1 MYPQYPQPV
10 PRPRRRFNPKWL
22 LGLIPACLACM
33 AVVVLAVVLLPRLL
47 LQSIGFTPQGDVN
60 TFWTEQLTLEP
71 ISRATPILP
80 PPPPGAEAA
89 AGAIQATPTA
99 LVLPGNGGSEQQ
111 PAVAPSTG
119 GGAVVSD
126 PYGGWFASGGQPA
139 SMVIGVQ
146 GGSSVTLNSSQSFAD
161 GALVGQ
167 GTDGY
172 GLGVV
177 QFQETDLS
185 GICAALLR
193 GCTSDQYT
201 IQSVDFRPGGAV
213 IYAQVNV
220 AGLWQAAGVVL
231 TLGADQKSFQ
241 AAGIVFNGVMY
252 GIPSSGE
259 IATLVNNMVGN
270 GNTALRDMRVQANG
284 YSLSLISDE
293 RGRNHA
299 DPDPALG

>member
-1 MYPQYPQPV
+1 MYPQYPQPL

-47 LQSIGFTPQGDVN
+47 LQSIGFTPQGDVDA
-60 TFWTEQLTLEP
+60 FWTEQLTLEP
-71 ISRATPILP
+71 VSRATPVLP
-80 PPPPGAEAA
+80 PPPPGANPVT
-89 AGAIQATPTA
+89 GVIQATPTA
-99 LVLPGNGGSEQQ
+99 LVLPGSGGSVQQ
-111 PAVAPSTG
+111 QSAG
-119 GGAVVSD
+119 GGAVVSE

-146 GGSSVTLNSSQSFAD
+146 GGSNVTLDSSQPFAD
-161 GALVGQ
+161 SALVGQ

-177 QFQETDLS
+177 QFQETDLG

-201 IQSVDFRPGGAV
+201 IQRVDFHPGGAV

-241 AAGIVFNGVMY
+241 AAGVVFNGVMY

-259 IATLVNNMVGN
+259 IATLVNNMVGS

-284 YSLSLISDE
+284 YSLSLIQMSVDE
-293 RGRNHA
+293 TTLTLILR
-299 DPDPALG
+299 